1 MNKPATRLLTLITLL
16 QRFPN
21 QKAPDLA
28 GQLGISVRSLHRYM
42 EKLDQMG
49 IPIYSERGR
58 YGGFSLMRGYKLP
71 PLVFTADEAVAISLG
86 THLVE
91 QMWGELYAD
100 AAHSVIAKLDNLL
113 PEGQRSEVAWAQRT
127 LVSSALRRPQM
138 DRLTRTLEKL
148 RQAMRTSHQVE
159 MTYQGRAKAEI
170 DQTQI

>member
-42 EKLDQMG
+42 EKLDEMG

-86 THLVE
+86 TQLVE
-91 QMWGELYAD
+91 QMWGDLYAD
-100 AAHSVIAKLDNLL
+100 AAHSVMAKLDNLL
-113 PEGQRSEVAWAQRT
+113 PESQRSEVAWAQRT
-127 LVSSALRRPQM
+127 LVSSALRRPQL
-138 DRLTRTLEKL
+138 DRAHPHTRK
-148 RQAMRTSHQVE
+148 TSPVHAPLAP
-159 MTYQGRAKAEI
+159 G
-170 DQTQI
+170 